1 MKKIIFLC
9 SFCLMAF
16 ALNAQEYVDLGLPSG
31 TLWKSKNEN
40 GFFYNHSSAV
50 LDYGDNL
57 PSKEQFKELADNCEW
72 TWQNNGYKVT
82 GPNGQSI
89 FMPAEG
95 FRDCNGELDQSGQYG
110 SYWASSIASLDR
122 AFALFFTSTNMG
134 VGDPEKCSGR
144 SVRLVKNK

>member
-57 PSKEQFKELADNCEW
+57 PSKEQFKELADNC
-72 TWQNNGYKVT
+72 
-82 GPNGQSI
+82 
-89 FMPAEG
+89 
-95 FRDCNGELDQSGQYG
+95 
-110 SYWASSIASLDR
+110 
-122 AFALFFTSTNMG
+122 
-134 VGDPEKCSGR
+134 
-144 SVRLVKNK
+144 